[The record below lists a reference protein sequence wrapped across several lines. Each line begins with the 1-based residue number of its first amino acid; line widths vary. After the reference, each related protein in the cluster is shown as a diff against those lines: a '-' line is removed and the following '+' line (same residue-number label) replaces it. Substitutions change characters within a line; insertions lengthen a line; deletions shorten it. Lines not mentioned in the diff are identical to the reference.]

1 MNYTDTFISTAP
13 DCPLANAKAPPL
25 RGMRKSLPR
34 IQYELLHGSPYT
46 YTQED
51 VLWLAHVIHKELP
64 ESDRTAQHRQAFFT
78 KGQPCLRSSPLAKK
92 YGWGFHF
99 DTDGRVALVPAGS
112 PEYARFQE
120 EQDLRQ
126 LHALRNRRGT

>member
-1 MNYTDTFISTAP
+1 MNYFDTFISTAP

-25 RGMRKSLPR
+25 RGTRKSLPR
-34 IQYELLHGSPYT
+34 IQYELLHGNPYT

-64 ESDRTAQHRQAFFT
+64 ESDRTAQHRQTFFA

-99 DTDGRVALVPAGS
+99 DTAGRVALVPAGS
-112 PEYARFQE
+112 PEYARLQE
-120 EQDLRQ
+120 VQRLTQ
-126 LHALRNRRGT
+126 LQALRSRRGT